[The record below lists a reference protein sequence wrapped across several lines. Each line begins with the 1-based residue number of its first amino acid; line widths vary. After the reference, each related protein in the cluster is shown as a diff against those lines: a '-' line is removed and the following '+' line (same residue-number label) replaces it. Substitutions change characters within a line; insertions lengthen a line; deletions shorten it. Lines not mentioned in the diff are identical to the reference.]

1 MNNDNRAEKISHET
15 HMNNLFLRGIL
26 YSSLSFVEMA
36 LVMSRF
42 GLETTENEAMDAY
55 DNLVLLGY
63 PRGGIPSAWNLGPIG
78 DRSPNSI
85 EYSECKFMSCNNS
98 VEVNGNLCAECQ
110 ILDDTVNNWIL
121 INHEY
126 ENELL
131 ISSSWQE
138 SSGKCHCGVK
148 HTKFNCTL
156 CLMPLCTSC
165 MPRKVTNGTLML
177 QHYECLNQH
186 QQQKFDSA

>member
-1 MNNDNRAEKISHET
+1 MKSKHQAAPRHTE
-15 HMNNLFLRGIL
+15 HMINLFLQGIIFD
-26 YSSLSFVEMA
+26 SMIFEEIA
-36 LVMSRF
+36 AIMSEC
-42 GLETTENEAMDAY
+42 GLQTTVSEAMDSY
-55 DNLVLLGY
+55 ENCRKLGY
-63 PRGGIPSAWNLGPIG
+63 PRGGVTSAWNLGSID
-78 DRSPNSI
+78 DRFPNSI

-98 VEVNGNLCAECQ
+98 VEVNGNICAECQ
-110 ILDDTVNNWIL
+110 ILDDNVNNWIL
-121 INHEY
+121 INHEL
-126 ENELL
+126 EKEHL

-148 HTKFNCTL
+148 HTRYNCTL

-186 QQQKFDSA
+186 QQQKFDNA